1 MAKDEDEY
9 IRMRG
14 TVLKMLPDSTF
25 EVQLEG
31 GLELLAKPSGRM
43 RRGRGIRVLP
53 VDTVDVEVSTYDP
66 TEVASSGVTARS
78 SPSSTTGRSLYGICQ
93 GASGMIPPWSW
104 L

>member
-43 RRGRGIRVLP
+43 RRGRGIQRPPWRHRRRRGVDLRPDPGSHRLALP
-53 VDTVDVEVSTYDP
+53 LDPAELAST
-66 TEVASSGVTARS
+66 SRS
-78 SPSSTTGRSLYGICQ
+78 PYGICQ
-93 GASGMIPPWSW
+93 GPPA
-104 L
+104 